1 MISNS
6 AISKVFRQ
14 IAYLIEFEAKAKDE
28 DMDNDGNNKTNA
40 VFKARAYRRTA
51 DIIDNLSSNI
61 EDIYNKEKLKGII
74 KIPSVGKAIASKIEE
89 YITTGKI
96 QYFEDLKKRARGINV
111 EEFSS
116 LDGIGIG
123 PKTIKSLHDSLGIKD
138 LSDLEK
144 AASEGKIHNISGFS
158 YKKEES
164 ILKKLQSLK
173 KDKGRHLLG
182 DIYPL
187 VKQIEARLTNFKGV
201 KKAIAVGSVRRLKET
216 IGDIDYLA
224 EVENGDDNNNNN
236 SNTSEIVMEYF
247 ASMPEVSEV
256 IGKGPSK
263 TFVRLNNGMDA
274 DLLIVPQESFGSAL
288 QYFTGSKE
296 HSITLRK
303 IAISKGLRL
312 NEWGIYDKDNSMVA
326 GSTEEGVY
334 HTLGLEWIPPEMRE
348 NKGEMELAKIRDSHG
363 ISNHGNGGD
372 DDNNKLLLS
381 NLIQYGTLKGDLQVH
396 SKNTDGLMPIEDIA
410 IAAKEQFGLEYIAIT
425 DHTKSLALAHGLDE
439 THLLNQAN
447 KISEINDKLKN
458 HFNNGSSGSS
468 TGASNKKNSASNNNS
483 TFKVLSGAEVN
494 ILKDGSLDISNNVLD
509 KLDVVGAAIHSNF
522 SQPIEVQTQRLI
534 KAAQNPSV
542 DIIFHPTGRIIN
554 KREGYP
560 LNIDKLIDV
569 AKDTNTVLEV
579 DSHYN
584 RLDLKDDY
592 IRMAIQNNVKLVIDS
607 DAHHSLHFSYLEF
620 GVAQARRGWAKKVDV
635 LNTLPVNKLLESLK

>member
-1 MISNS
+1 MTSNS

-14 IAYLIEFEAKAKDE
+14 IAYLIEFEAKGNQDI
-28 DMDNDGNNKTNA
+28 DNEYKGETDKKHNNSYKINA

-51 DIIDNLSSNI
+51 DVIENLSSNL
-61 EDIYNKEKLKGII
+61 EDIYNKEKLEGIS
-74 KIPSVGKAIASKIEE
+74 KVPSIGKAIASKIEE

-96 QYFEDLKKRARGINV
+96 QYFEDLKKRASINV

-116 LDGIGIG
+116 LEGIGIG
-123 PKTIKSLHDSLGIKD
+123 PKTIKALHDILGIQN

-144 AASEGKIHNISGFS
+144 VASEGKIHNIAGFS

-187 VKQIEARLTNFKGV
+187 VKQIEVRLANVKGV
-201 KKAIAVGSVRRLKET
+201 KKAIAVGSFRRMKET

-224 EVENGDDNNNNN
+224 VVVDDSNNN
-236 SNTSEIVMEYF
+236 TPEIVMDYF

-256 IGKGPSK
+256 IGKGSSK
-263 TFVRLNNGMDA
+263 TFVKLNNGMDA

-296 HSITLRK
+296 HSIALRK
-303 IAISKGLRL
+303 VAISNNLRL
-312 NEWGIYDKDNSMVA
+312 NEWGVYNKDNRMIA

-348 NKGEMELAKIRDSHG
+348 NKGEIELAKKRDS
-363 ISNHGNGGD
+363 SD
-372 DDNNKLLLS
+372 AASKLLSS
-381 NLIQYGTLKGDLQVH
+381 NLIQYGSLKGDLQVH
-396 SKNTDGLMPIEDIA
+396 SKNTDGMMSIEDIA
-410 IAAKEQFGLEYIAIT
+410 LAAKQQFGLEYVAIT

-439 THLLNQAN
+439 KCLLDQAN

-458 HFNNGSSGSS
+458 HFKNSSGRSRLNN
-468 TGASNKKNSASNNNS
+468 SNKKNGASNNS
-483 TFKVLSGAEVN
+483 AFKVLSGAEVN
-494 ILKDGSLDISNNVLD
+494 IMKDGSLDISNNVLD

-522 SQPIEVQTQRLI
+522 AQPVEVQSRRLI
-534 KAAQNPSV
+534 KAAHNPSV

-554 KREGYP
+554 KRDGYP
-560 LNIDKLIDV
+560 LNIEKLIDV
-569 AKDTNTVLEV
+569 AKDTSTVLEV
-579 DSHYN
+579 NSHYN

-607 DAHHSLHFSYLEF
+607 DAHHSLHFSYLDF
-620 GVAQARRGWAKKVDV
+620 GVAQARRGWAKRVDV
-635 LNTLPVNKLLESLK
+635 LNTLPVNKLLDSLK